1 MRLSQVVLARVRN
14 VYNMRDLESFYD
26 MSIACVM
33 PVPQVETSREY
44 LIWVAVCALPKF
56 DQ

>member
-1 MRLSQVVLARVRN
+1 MGFSQVVLARVGN
-14 VYNMRDLESFYD
+14 VHNVRDLESFYD

-33 PVPQVETSREY
+33 PVAQVETSREY